1 MVTFLVLLLPGLGK
15 SQEFNFDPSDP
26 EFSKRYDTLEMN
38 GAFCVSVAVSGA
50 TRYYLADFTR
60 LPDRFKKIWFINL
73 VHADSKVVSADV
85 HIEHSRVWFQSSV
98 TIPSK
103 EVIDRMNE
111 LLNSTLATAAGMT
124 PVEQENYLKKND
136 KYNKSR

>member
-1 MVTFLVLLLPGLGK
+1 MVTSMVLLLPGPGK
-15 SQEFNFDPSDP
+15 SQGFIFDPSDR
-26 EFSKRYDTLEMN
+26 EFAKRYDTLEMN
-38 GAFCVSVAVSGA
+38 GAFCVSVAESGA
-50 TRYYLADFTR
+50 LRYYLADFSK

-85 HIEHSRVWFQSSV
+85 HIEHARVWFQASV

-111 LLNSTLATAAGMT
+111 LLNSTLETAAGMT
-124 PVEQENYLKKND
+124 LLEQEDYLKKND
-136 KYNKSR
+136 KYSKSR